1 MKAGI
6 EYVKKIILPAAK
18 CHIDRKNVGV
28 FISLLEME
36 WICTIEQ
43 IGRKSHNYM
52 VSYFFRKGRW

>member
-1 MKAGI
+1 M
-6 EYVKKIILPAAK
+6 KKIILPAAK